1 MHLASRALII
11 LADQFLSSLSQLT
24 SAVCSLVDINTM
36 NDKSGTFA
44 RNKRFEP
51 KKEKEFKPMS
61 NKLSSRNASN
71 QSTRRKKPVK
81 NAKNVGGRKTP
92 GSLQV
97 AEVIVDKKL
106 DEHIATLSVKSTMPE
121 KEIRERYK
129 QFVVDVPGQRL
140 TKERFIEL
148 SGEALGE
155 EAQSIADAIFKVF
168 DENKS
173 GDLDFVEYM
182 MAVNSTQLETPEDK
196 LQWIFKMYDKDCSGN
211 IETEELVHMFQTL
224 FDMSDVKIDAT
235 QMTMLTNDVMQT
247 LEKGVCRAGTWDQ
260 RDNNGFIEIEQ

>member
-1 MHLASRALII
+1 
-11 LADQFLSSLSQLT
+11 
-24 SAVCSLVDINTM
+24 M

-247 LEKGVCRAGTWDQ
+247 LDEDG
-260 RDNNGFIEIEQ
+260 NGLIDMHEFVSGSMKTPFIYNILCPK